1 MTQTRGTIRHFM
13 RKLYLYL
20 LLPLLML
27 LSQQGAAWHDIGHLT
42 QASQAARAVQQ
53 QQQPP
58 SDDGQPCKS
67 CLAFAHLGIALKPVV
82 IHLQLAS
89 LGQQPSSVRTPAS
102 VAADVPAHRSRGPP
116 KYL

>member
-1 MTQTRGTIRHFM
+1 M
-13 RKLYLYL
+13 RKLYFYL

-27 LSQQGAAWHDIGHLT
+27 LSQQGAAWHDIGHLAH
-42 QASQAARAVQQ
+42 ASQAAHAVQQ
-53 QQQPP
+53 QQPR
-58 SDDGQPCKS
+58 DDGQPQVPEDQPCES
-67 CLAFAHLGIALKPVV
+67 CLAFAHLGIALKPAV

-89 LGQQPSSVRTPAS
+89 LGQQPSTGSTPAS

>member
-1 MTQTRGTIRHFM
+1 M
-13 RKLYLYL
+13 RKLYFYL

-42 QASQAARAVQQ
+42 HASQAARAAQQQQ

-67 CLAFAHLGIALKPVV
+67 CLAFAHLGIALKPAV

-89 LGQQPSSVRTPAS
+89 LGQQASTGSTPAS
-102 VAADVPAHRSRGPP
+102 IAADVPAHRSRGPP